1 MEQNRNPI
9 YTKGDR
15 NVFCPYYSDCLD
27 HAVKN
32 HWEYWACLD
41 CEYKPNERLVTDILI
56 SSASADLYYSLSPA
70 FFKKERNFPL

>member
-9 YTKGDR
+9 YTKGNR
-15 NVFCPYYSDCLD
+15 NVLCPYYSDCLD
-27 HAVKN
+27 HAVNN